1 MNQIPTHKSADTFDG
16 EMIRLK
22 HISIENHS
30 QEIDY
35 AHRDDYYMFIFV
47 ESGGAKMLIDFEE
60 QTINEG
66 SVYYIL
72 PEQVHMLTYHTDSAS
87 AWMLAIDSSLLAS
100 EHKNIFENS
109 TPFENDVRLSD
120 YEIHELKQIISIL
133 DYRINN
139 RTKDSTR
146 GTIHSIVSVL
156 INIISEVY
164 EETSYIKPS
173 NRSAGITSQFKS
185 LLSDNYRTMKRPSE
199 YAYTLNISPT
209 YLNEVV
215 KNTTGITVSE
225 SIRNEIIIR
234 AKRLLFHTTMNIKD
248 IALELGYEDWAYFS
262 RLFSKS
268 THMSPTEFR
277 DNYRK

>member
-1 MNQIPTHKSADTFDG
+1 MNQIPTHKSADMLDG
-16 EMIRLK
+16 EMVRLK
-22 HISIENHS
+22 HISIENHN
-30 QEIDY
+30 QDINY

-47 ESGGAKMLIDFEE
+47 ENGGAKMLIDFEK

-72 PEQVHMLTYHTDSAS
+72 PEQIHMLTYHTDDAS
-87 AWMLAIDSSLLAS
+87 GWMLAIDSSLITS
-100 EHKNIFENS
+100 KYKNIFENS
-109 TPFENDVRLSD
+109 TPFENNVRLSD

-139 RTKDSTR
+139 RTKGSSR
-146 GTIHSIVSVL
+146 STIHSIVSVL

-164 EETSYIKPS
+164 EETSYIKQS
-173 NRSAGITSQFKS
+173 NRSTSITSQFKS
-185 LLSDNYRTMKRPSE
+185 LLSDNYRTLKRPSE
-199 YAYTLNISPT
+199 YANALNISPT

-234 AKRLLFHTTMNIKD
+234 AKRLLFHTSMNVKD